1 MVSNMNYD
9 IRLKSNTK
17 GFEFKIKVDDSVS
30 DWFRSVIKNEH
41 YFYNPALLHLQSI
54 DQGKEWKAKIEY
66 PVNIKCDFLSNK
78 VLIKDKYSKEFESLQ
93 NDYLQLLY
101 VPKTNL
107 FRLVN
112 LGDTSYEFDFIYID
126 DLQRN
131 F

>member
-1 MVSNMNYD
+1 MNQMKYE

-17 GFEFKIKVDDSVS
+17 GVEFKIMVDDSVS
-30 DWFRSVIKNEH
+30 EWFRKVIMNEH

-54 DQGKEWKAKIEY
+54 DQGKKWKQKIEY
-66 PVNIKCDFLSNK
+66 PVNVKCDFLSNK
-78 VLIKDKYSKEFESLQ
+78 VLIKDKFSKVFESLQ

-112 LGDTSYEFDFIYID
+112 LGDTSYEFDFIWID
-126 DLQRN
+126 DLQRG